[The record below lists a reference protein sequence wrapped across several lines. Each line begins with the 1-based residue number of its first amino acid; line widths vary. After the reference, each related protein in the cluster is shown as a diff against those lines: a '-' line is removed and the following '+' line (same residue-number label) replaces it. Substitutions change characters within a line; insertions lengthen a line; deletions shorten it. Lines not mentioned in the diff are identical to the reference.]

1 MGLLGSILGAASGG
15 KGGGGLLTSI
25 LGQLAGGG
33 GAAGTSGTP
42 GTGGI
47 DLGSLVGKLQKGGV
61 GDIVNS
67 WIGMGK
73 NLPISADQLN
83 NALGSDKLKDIAT
96 KFGIPPDQLTQILA
110 QHLPKVVDKLTPKG
124 QVPQGD
130 VSKDLDELTK
140 NTKFDDL
147 DNLIADYESKNK

>member
-1 MGLLGSILGAASGG
+1 MGLLGSLIGAVSGG

-33 GAAGTSGTP
+33 GASSTP
-42 GTGGI
+42 GAGGI
-47 DLGSLVGKLQKGGV
+47 DLGSLVGKLQKGGL
-61 GDIVNS
+61 GDVVNS

-124 QVPQGD
+124 QIPSGD

-147 DNLIADYESKNK
+147 DSLIAEYESTNK